1 MDLILGVSVSNRS
14 VFAALVENRSDGP
27 VVLRT
32 MSRPRTVVDAFGM
45 SDEDDS
51 HAPMSPETTG
61 DSSVIFTIGDQA
73 KESDLFLAAEFG
85 LGEKKKGA
93 DALGVEATVPSI
105 RTQSVEIEL
114 KEILAEC
121 TESGYPEVK
130 VVLAMGLSDLVLH
143 EMTLQ
148 EAERKNEPTSDPKEA
163 KKKKAVRPAISLFGT
178 NRRGGTDRER
188 WLRLLSKQVDSQY
201 DAEQV
206 AFLPMT
212 PGETGLRRVMAL
224 FPRQGEPLIPTL
236 ERFVDRGRKMP
247 RFGLI
252 ETEVSLLLGLSR
264 MVIPV
269 DEVEPRRRLALR
281 VGVEDTAILFLEGAN
296 VRHFETLRSVTKYDP
311 PETIGSRILLLQDE
325 YGLGEADEILVLC
338 DGDDSDLTDLLAEFF
353 PDSSVMGL
361 RSVLPPYVDEFE
373 RDDSREAMLAS
384 AVALRALRD
393 PQGRGVFEPVD
404 LLPSRLMKRRRVDVP
419 LAWQNYALL
428 ALLFASTLFFVSRY
442 LGQAET
448 LARVEARLE
457 GQYKKDVVERNKS
470 LLQQRRDSLGYVI
483 KGYDKA
489 LQVLDSLL
497 YGSDRWSRAME
508 MTASNAAAV
517 SGVWIESWSEVEGML
532 VMTGT
537 ATDRNQI
544 VRLAARMD
552 GTISAM
558 TFSVIRDW
566 PVFSY
571 RMTVPLET
579 DMPAAVK
586 YLREQVQLGL
596 DVPVSEAE
604 TAVVEEPATASV
616 ETTS

>member
-32 MSRPRTVVDAFGM
+32 MSRPRTMVDAFGM
-45 SDEDDS
+45 SDENDS
-51 HAPMSPETTG
+51 HVPMSPETTG
-61 DSSVIFTIGDQA
+61 DPSVIFTIGAQE

-85 LGEKKKGA
+85 LGEKKRGA

-121 TESGYPEVK
+121 TEAGYPEVK

-148 EAERKNEPTSDPKEA
+148 EAERKNEPTSDPKAA
-163 KKKKAVRPAISLFGT
+163 KKKADRPSLSLFGA

-188 WLRLLSKQVDSQY
+188 WLRMLSKQVDSQY

-212 PGETGLRRVMAL
+212 PGETGLRRVLAL
-224 FPRQGEPLIPTL
+224 FPRPGEPLIPTL

-264 MVIPV
+264 MVIPA

-281 VGVEDTAILFLEGAN
+281 VGVEDTAILFLEGTN

-353 PDSSVMGL
+353 PDSSVLGL

-404 LLPSRLMKRRRVDVP
+404 LLPSRLMKRHRVDVP

-448 LARVEARLE
+448 LERAEARLE
-457 GQYKKDVVERNKS
+457 EQYKKDVVERNKS
-470 LLQQRRDSLGYVI
+470 LLQQRRDSLQYVI
-483 KGYDKA
+483 MGYDKA

-517 SGVWIESWSEVEGML
+517 SGVWIESWSEVEGKL
-532 VMTGT
+532 VMAGT
-537 ATDRNQI
+537 ATNRNQI

-604 TAVVEEPATASV
+604 TAVAEEPATESV